1 MALKPYISEHGISYL
16 TSPLH
21 TPEHNGLAERKHRHI
36 VETGLMMLRQPRCRR
51 CIGHSPLL
59 QQFIEST
66 GCQHQF
72 SNYSLLL
79 KNCSAPKPILIDSE
93 SLAALATL
101 GLDPITDTSWMID
114 PNSVFFWVILLRR
127 ALITV
132 LIRLMFTSTH
142 LDTSNLMRRH
152 TDSSSLTIPLLT
164 PSPPPPL
171 CLDLY
176 LHPQVPSTTLTPN
189 SQVLPFISTSPSS
202 SSPLTLNPLL
212 QMKINRNQQLS

>member
-1 MALKPYISEHGISYL
+1 MKPYISEHGISYL

-164 PSPPPPL
+164 PSPPP
-171 CLDLY
+171 LY
-176 LHPQVPSTTLTPN
+176 AWIFTYTLKFP
-189 SQVLPFISTSPSS
+189 
-202 SSPLTLNPLL
+202 
-212 QMKINRNQQLS
+212 QQL

>member
-1 MALKPYISEHGISYL
+1 MKPYISEHGISYL

-164 PSPPPPL
+164 PSPPPSML
-171 CLDLY
+171 G
-176 LHPQVPSTTLTPN
+176 S
-189 SQVLPFISTSPSS
+189 LPTPSS
-202 SSPLTLNPLL
+202 SLN
-212 QMKINRNQQLS
+212 NSDAELSGIAFYLYIAVVFFSSNSEPTAPNEN